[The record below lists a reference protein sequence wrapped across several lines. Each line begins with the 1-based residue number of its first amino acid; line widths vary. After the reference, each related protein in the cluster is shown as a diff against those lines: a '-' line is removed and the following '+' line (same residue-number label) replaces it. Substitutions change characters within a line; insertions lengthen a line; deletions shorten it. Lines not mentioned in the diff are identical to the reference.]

1 MNQGTGLKLLTPKQ
15 ILQRLPIAVTQV
27 KTGNISENLS
37 NITRQTVY
45 FLFQSK
51 QITKNVYNYI
61 IKSIK

>member
-15 ILQRLPIAVTQV
+15 ILQRLLIAVAQV